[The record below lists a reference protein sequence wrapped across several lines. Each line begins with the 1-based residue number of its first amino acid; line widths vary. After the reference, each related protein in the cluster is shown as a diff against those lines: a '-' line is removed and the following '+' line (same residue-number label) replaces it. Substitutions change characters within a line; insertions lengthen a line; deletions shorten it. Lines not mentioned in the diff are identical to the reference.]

1 MLRKHPPREFHA
13 TSTVAILVIFLAI
26 PTSLYI
32 LYRSVNAVS
41 VPYDTLVT
49 EESYYKKSA
58 HPDCHI
64 IQLGAF
70 TIETPDSYRYI
81 RRKGYDSYIGEI
93 TNLTDTLYFDYGMYS
108 YNFGDE
114 TTLEHIFT
122 RENVHGREAILVRPK
137 RRGRGLTGIYFK
149 NIADNNHLVV
159 SGYDLKDEETAISM
173 FKTVKFK

>member
-1 MLRKHPPREFHA
+1 MLRKHPPREFHS
-13 TSTVAILVIFLAI
+13 TFTVAIIVIFLAI

-32 LYRSVNAVS
+32 LYRSASAVS
-41 VPYDTLVT
+41 VPYNSLVN
-49 EESYYKKSA
+49 EASYYTESA

-70 TIETPDSYRYI
+70 TIETPQTYRYI

-114 TTLEHIFT
+114 TPLEHTFT
-122 RENVHGREAILVRPK
+122 REEINGRKATLVRPK
-137 RRGRGLTGIYFK
+137 RQGRGLTGIYFK
-149 NIADNNHLVV
+149 NIVKGNHLVV

-173 FKTVKFK
+173 FKTIKFK